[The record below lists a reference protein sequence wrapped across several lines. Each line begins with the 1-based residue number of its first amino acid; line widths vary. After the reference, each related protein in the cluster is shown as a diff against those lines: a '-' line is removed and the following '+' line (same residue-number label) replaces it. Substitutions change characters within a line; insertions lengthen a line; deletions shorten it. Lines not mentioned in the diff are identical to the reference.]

1 MGHPVEQK
9 DNFQTQIM
17 ALSSIY
23 NKHETQKLFN
33 ENKHIHFNQEVTGKT
48 ILAFEQH

>member
-17 ALSSIY
+17 APNSIY
-23 NKHETQKLFN
+23 ETQELFG